1 VNSSQASTN
10 TLPVVLHVFI
20 AASSTLCLGLV
31 GCSTGGYSLSQ
42 RIAKQHRA
50 AAGAGVSSTLGLAQ
64 TDRTHEAKSSVG
76 ESAKAARLSSS
87 GTNDSIK
94 IRSASFK
101 QQADPPPAQ
110 DVLIPPSQAEVSS
123 GEEVDPTEPR
133 DVAADSS
140 TDGQVDIDEVAQSAE
155 IVEAEAVDLPD
166 SAENAPALMDVAVSI
181 HNTFPLLEAALQQN
195 VIAAGD
201 QLAAWGAF
209 DTKLKGL
216 SESGPLG
223 FYETYRNSFGVNQP
237 LYGGGEVFGGYR
249 VGRGDFQPWYKER
262 ETNAGGEFKAGIRVP
277 LARNREIDARRAEL
291 WRKSYERQR
300 VVPEIQA
307 KLIKFVRD
315 GSIIYW
321 DWVAA
326 GLKVRISERA
336 LKLAQR
342 RNDAIR
348 TFVELGRLD
357 PPEKT
362 DNDRS
367 IASREAKLADLR
379 RKLQQTAIKLSLFYR
394 TLEGQPLVLEDST
407 QGVFPVPSLPT
418 QPQLLQD
425 LASAVASRP
434 ELADIDAQL
443 RQVRVDLAEAQN
455 NLQPLLDAQIVGSED
470 MGAPASSKRDKSQ
483 FELEAA
489 FIFEMPVQFRKA
501 LGSRQKAIGKFQK
514 ISAERRF
521 VVDKIRADVQAA
533 FAALVNAFE
542 QLEQAG
548 EARALAEELAENE
561 RKLFL
566 AERSDLFQIA
576 LREQIAV
583 EAAEAE
589 VDALLTYF
597 IAKAEYDAALARDYP
612 EPQSAEAYEI
622 PLELPPPPTIDDDQ
636 P

>member
-1 VNSSQASTN
+1 MNRSSVSNNTSRIVVYAS
-10 TLPVVLHVFI
+10 I
-20 AASSTLCLGLV
+20 AALIGGSA
-31 GCSTGGYSLSQ
+31 GCSSGYSLSKRVAMHNQ
-42 RIAKQHRA
+42 ASSGI
-50 AAGAGVSSTLGLAQ
+50 GATSVVEPAPTRQ
-64 TDRTHEAKSSVG
+64 VHEADLRSG
-76 ESAKAARLSSS
+76 EPTQTARLVS
-87 GTNDSIK
+87 GATGGPTK
-94 IRSASFK
+94 IRSASF
-101 QQADPPPAQ
+101 QRQIDPPTIQDVQIPPPTVEIEASDELSLSVSPDADPKASLTGNPA
-110 DVLIPPSQAEVSS
+110 P
-123 GEEVDPTEPR
+123 GT
-133 DVAADSS
+133 
-140 TDGQVDIDEVAQSAE
+140 AE
-155 IVEAEAVDLPD
+155 IVAAENVDLPGT
-166 SAENAPALMDVAVSI
+166 AARAPALFDVAVSI

-223 FYETYRNSFGVNQP
+223 FYETYRNSFGINQP

-249 VGRGDFQPWYKER
+249 VGRGDFQPWYQER

-291 WRKSYERQR
+291 WRTSYERQR

-342 RNDAIR
+342 RNDAIA
-348 TFVELGRLD
+348 TYVEIGRLE

-394 TLEGQPLVLEDST
+394 TLDGQPLVLDDET
-407 QGVFPVPSLPT
+407 AGVFPVPALPA

-425 LASAVASRP
+425 LATAVEVRP

-443 RQVRVDLAEAQN
+443 RQVRVDIAEAQN

-470 MGAPASSKRDKSQ
+470 MGAPTSSKRDKSQ

-501 LGSRQKAIGKFQK
+501 FGSRQKALGKFQK

-521 VVDKIRADVQAA
+521 FVDKIQAEVRAA
-533 FAALVNAFE
+533 FAALVNAYE
-542 QLEQAG
+542 QLERAG
-548 EARALAEELAENE
+548 ESRALAEELAENE

-566 AERSDLFQIA
+566 LERSDLFQIA

-589 VDALLTYF
+589 VDALLTYY
-597 IAKAEYDAALARDYP
+597 IAKA
-612 EPQSAEAYEI
+612 
-622 PLELPPPPTIDDDQ
+622 
-636 P
+636 